1 MKPKLLSVIM
11 SVYNGEKHL
20 VQAIESILN
29 QTYQNFEFIII
40 DDCSTDNSLDILEEY
55 AKKDSRIKII
65 KKEKN
70 LGIKGF
76 IENLNLGISIAE
88 GKYIA
93 RMDADD
99 ISLPERFQ
107 KQVDF
112 LEKNPEIILVGA
124 QLNFINEQN
133 EITGEAIGA
142 LEHRDI
148 VKRITSK
155 IPLFHPVIMFRKDQ
169 NIQYREKFLYCE
181 DYDLYLNL
189 ITQGKKLANI
199 NEKLLNYR
207 VLKTSISR
215 KGDNFVKKLM
225 VEKALYF
232 YKLRYKIGK
241 DFYENFNNLEVL
253 EINNINH
260 KNSKSELFFAMDIA
274 IKLNKKEQLDF
285 LLKKFKKYYQ
295 KEKIPFKYYIFSK
308 LPLIIFRLFKKFY
321 NGYPHQIF

>member
-1 MKPKLLSVIM
+1 MNPPLVSVIM
-11 SVYNGEKHL
+11 SVYNGEKYL
-20 VQAIESILN
+20 VQAIDSILN

-40 DDCSTDNSLDILEEY
+40 DDCSTDNSSHILQEY

-70 LGIKGF
+70 IGIKGF

-93 RMDADD
+93 RMDQDD
-99 ISLPERFQ
+99 VSLPERFQ

-112 LEKNPEIILVGA
+112 LENNPEITLVGA
-124 QLNFINEQN
+124 QLNLINEQN
-133 EITGEAIGA
+133 KITGEAIAA
-142 LEHRDI
+142 LQHRDI
-148 VKRITSK
+148 VKRITSQ
-155 IPLFHPVIMFRKDQ
+155 IQLFHPVIMFRKDQ

-199 NEKLLNYR
+199 NEKLLHYR
-207 VLKTSISR
+207 ILESSISR

-232 YKLRYKIGK
+232 YKLRKENGQ
-241 DFYENFNNLEVL
+241 DLYETFNNEEVL
-253 EINNINH
+253 EINNFEF
-260 KNSKSELFFAMDIA
+260 KNKIEELFFALETA
-274 IKLNKKEQLDF
+274 IKLNKKEKIV
-285 LLKKFKKYYQ
+285 LLIKKIKKHYP
-295 KEKIPFKYYIFSK
+295 KEKIPFKYVLLSSVPLSFFRVLKKLFSW
-308 LPLIIFRLFKKFY
+308 
-321 NGYPHQIF
+321 

>member
-1 MKPKLLSVIM
+1 MNPPLVSVIM
-11 SVYNGEKHL
+11 SVYNGEKYL
-20 VQAIESILN
+20 VQAIDSILN

-40 DDCSTDNSLDILEEY
+40 DDCSTDNSSHILQEY

-70 LGIKGF
+70 IGIKGF

-107 KQVDF
+107 KQVIF
-112 LEKNPEIILVGA
+112 LENNPKISMIGA
-124 QLNFINEQN
+124 QIDFINEKN
-133 EITGEAIGA
+133 EIIGEKTGA
-142 LEHRDI
+142 LEHEEI
-148 VKRITSK
+148 VKKMTSQ
-155 IPLFHPVIMFRKDQ
+155 IQLFHPVIMFRNHQ
-169 NIQYREKFLYCE
+169 NIKYREKFIYCE

-199 NEKLLNYR
+199 NEKLLHYR
-207 VLKTSISR
+207 ILESSISR

-232 YKLRYKIGK
+232 YKLRKENGQGL
-241 DFYENFNNLEVL
+241 YETFNNEEVL
-253 EINNINH
+253 EINNFEF
-260 KNSKSELFFAMDIA
+260 KNKIEELFFALETA
-274 IKLNKKEQLDF
+274 IKLNKKEKIV
-285 LLKKFKKYYQ
+285 LLIRKIKKYYP
-295 KEKIPFKYYIFSK
+295 KEKIPFKYVLFSSVPLSFFRVLKK
-308 LPLIIFRLFKKFY
+308 LFSW
-321 NGYPHQIF
+321 

>member
-1 MKPKLLSVIM
+1 MDQKLISVIM
-11 SVYNGEKHL
+11 SVYNGEKYL
-20 VQAIESILN
+20 VQAIDSILN

-40 DDCSTDNSLDILEEY
+40 DDCSTDNSSHILQEY
-55 AKKDSRIKII
+55 AQKDSRIKII

-70 LGIKGF
+70 IGIKGF

-112 LEKNPEIILVGA
+112 LENNPEITLVGA
-124 QLNFINEQN
+124 QLNLINEQN
-133 EITGEAIGA
+133 KITGEAIAA
-142 LEHRDI
+142 LQHRDI
-148 VKRITSK
+148 VKRITSQ
-155 IPLFHPVIMFRKDQ
+155 IQLFHPVIMFRKDQ

-199 NEKLLNYR
+199 NEKLLHYR
-207 VLKTSISR
+207 ILESSISR

-232 YKLRYKIGK
+232 YKLRKVKGQ
-241 DFYENFNNLEVL
+241 DLYETFNNEEVL
-253 EINNINH
+253 EINNLEF
-260 KNSKSELFFAMDIA
+260 KNKKEELFFAFETA
-274 IKLNKKEQLDF
+274 IKLNKKEKIV
-285 LLKKFKKYYQ
+285 LLIKKIKKHYP
-295 KEKIPFKYYIFSK
+295 KEKIPFKYVLLSSVPLSFFRVLKKLFSW
-308 LPLIIFRLFKKFY
+308 
-321 NGYPHQIF
+321 

>member
-1 MKPKLLSVIM
+1 MNLPLVSVIM
-11 SVYNGEKHL
+11 SVYNGEKYL
-20 VQAIESILN
+20 VQAIDSILN

-40 DDCSTDNSLDILEEY
+40 EDSSTDNSLDILEEY

-70 LGIKGF
+70 IGIKGF

-93 RMDADD
+93 RMDQDD
-99 ISLPERFQ
+99 VSLPERFQ

-112 LEKNPEIILVGA
+112 LENNPEITLVGA

-133 EITGEAIGA
+133 KITGEAIGA
-142 LEHRDI
+142 LEHLDI
-148 VKRITSK
+148 VKKITSK
-155 IPLFHPVIMFRKDQ
+155 IQLFHPVIMFRKEK

-199 NEKLLNYR
+199 NEKLLHYR
-207 VLKTSISR
+207 ILESSISR

-232 YKLRYKIGK
+232 YKLRKENGQ
-241 DFYENFNNLEVL
+241 DLYETFNNEEVL
-253 EINNINH
+253 EINNFEF
-260 KNSKSELFFAMDIA
+260 KNKIEELFFALEAA
-274 IKLNKKEQLDF
+274 IKLNKKEKIV
-285 LLKKFKKYYQ
+285 LLIKKIKKHYP
-295 KEKIPFKYYIFSK
+295 KEKIPFKYVLLSSVPLSFFRVLKKLFSW
-308 LPLIIFRLFKKFY
+308 
-321 NGYPHQIF
+321 

>member
-1 MKPKLLSVIM
+1 MDQKLISVIM
-11 SVYNGEKHL
+11 SVYNGEKYL
-20 VQAIESILN
+20 VQAIDSILN

-40 DDCSTDNSLDILEEY
+40 DDCSTDNSSHILQEY

-70 LGIKGF
+70 IGIKGF

-112 LEKNPEIILVGA
+112 LENNPEITLVGA
-124 QLNFINEQN
+124 QLNLINEQN
-133 EITGEAIGA
+133 KITGEAIAA
-142 LEHRDI
+142 LQHRDI
-148 VKRITSK
+148 VKRITSQ
-155 IPLFHPVIMFRKDQ
+155 IQLFHPVIMFRKDQ

-189 ITQGKKLANI
+189 ITQGKKLANL
-199 NEKLLNYR
+199 NEKLLHYR
-207 VLKTSISR
+207 ILESSISR

-232 YKLRYKIGK
+232 YKLRKENGQ
-241 DFYENFNNLEVL
+241 DLYETFNNEEVL
-253 EINNINH
+253 EINNFEF
-260 KNSKSELFFAMDIA
+260 KNKIEELFFALETA
-274 IKLNKKEQLDF
+274 IKLNKKEKIV
-285 LLKKFKKYYQ
+285 LLIKQIKKHYP
-295 KEKIPFKYYIFSK
+295 KEKIPFKYALLSSVPLSFFRVLKKLFSW
-308 LPLIIFRLFKKFY
+308 
-321 NGYPHQIF
+321 

>member
-1 MKPKLLSVIM
+1 MNPPLVSVIM
-11 SVYNGEKHL
+11 SVYNGEKYL
-20 VQAIESILN
+20 VQAIDSILN

-40 DDCSTDNSLDILEEY
+40 DDCSTDNSSHILQEY
-55 AKKDSRIKII
+55 AQKDSRIKII

-70 LGIKGF
+70 IGIKGF
-76 IENLNLGISIAE
+76 IENLNLGISIAK

-112 LEKNPEIILVGA
+112 LENNPEITLVGA
-124 QLNFINEQN
+124 QLNLINEQN
-133 EITGEAIGA
+133 KITGEAIAA
-142 LEHRDI
+142 LQHRDI
-148 VKRITSK
+148 VKRITSQ
-155 IPLFHPVIMFRKDQ
+155 IQLFHPVIMFRKDQ

-199 NEKLLNYR
+199 NEKLLHYR
-207 VLKTSISR
+207 ILESSISR

-232 YKLRYKIGK
+232 YKLRKENGQ
-241 DFYENFNNLEVL
+241 DLYETFNNEEVL
-253 EINNINH
+253 EINNFEFKH
-260 KNSKSELFFAMDIA
+260 KIEELFFALEAA
-274 IKLNKKEQLDF
+274 IKLNKKEKIV
-285 LLKKFKKYYQ
+285 LLIKKIKKHYP
-295 KEKIPFKYYIFSK
+295 KEKIPFKYVLLSSVPLSFFRVLKKLFSW
-308 LPLIIFRLFKKFY
+308 
-321 NGYPHQIF
+321 

>member
-1 MKPKLLSVIM
+1 MNPPLVSVIM
-11 SVYNGEKHL
+11 SVYNGEKYL
-20 VQAIESILN
+20 VQAIDSILN

-40 DDCSTDNSLDILEEY
+40 EDCSTDNSLDILEEY

-70 LGIKGF
+70 IGIKGF
-76 IENLNLGISIAE
+76 IKNLNLGISIAK

-112 LEKNPEIILVGA
+112 LENNPEITLLGA
-124 QLNFINEQN
+124 QLNLINEQN
-133 EITGEAIGA
+133 KITGEAIGA
-142 LEHRDI
+142 LQHRDI
-148 VKRITSK
+148 VKKITSQ
-155 IPLFHPVIMFRKDQ
+155 IQLFHPVIMFRKDQ
-169 NIQYREKFLYCE
+169 NIQYREKFIYCE

-199 NEKLLNYR
+199 NEKLLHYR
-207 VLKTSISR
+207 ILESSISR

-232 YKLRYKIGK
+232 YKLRKENGQ
-241 DFYENFNNLEVL
+241 DLYETFNNEEVL
-253 EINNINH
+253 EINNFEF
-260 KNSKSELFFAMDIA
+260 KNKIEELFFALETA
-274 IKLNKKEQLDF
+274 IKLNKKEKIV
-285 LLKKFKKYYQ
+285 LLIKKIKKHYP
-295 KEKIPFKYYIFSK
+295 KEKIPFKYVLLSSVPLSFFRVLKKLFSW
-308 LPLIIFRLFKKFY
+308 
-321 NGYPHQIF
+321 

>member
-1 MKPKLLSVIM
+1 MDQKLISVIM
-11 SVYNGEKHL
+11 SVYNGEKYL
-20 VQAIESILN
+20 VQSIDSILN

-40 DDCSTDNSLDILEEY
+40 DDCSTDNSSHILQEY

-70 LGIKGF
+70 IGIKGF

-93 RMDADD
+93 RMDQDD
-99 ISLPERFQ
+99 VSLPERFQ

-112 LEKNPEIILVGA
+112 LENNPEITLVGA
-124 QLNFINEQN
+124 QLNLINEQN
-133 EITGEAIGA
+133 KITGEAIAA
-142 LEHRDI
+142 LQHRDI
-148 VKRITSK
+148 VKRITSQ
-155 IPLFHPVIMFRKDQ
+155 IQLFHPVIMFRKDQ

-199 NEKLLNYR
+199 NEKLLHYR
-207 VLKTSISR
+207 ILESSISR

-232 YKLRYKIGK
+232 YKLRKENGQ
-241 DFYENFNNLEVL
+241 DLYETFNNEEVL
-253 EINNINH
+253 EINNFEF
-260 KNSKSELFFAMDIA
+260 KNKIEELFFALETA
-274 IKLNKKEQLDF
+274 IKLNKKEKIV
-285 LLKKFKKYYQ
+285 LLIKKIKKHYP
-295 KEKIPFKYYIFSK
+295 KEKIPFKYALLSSVPLSFFRVLKKLFSW
-308 LPLIIFRLFKKFY
+308 
-321 NGYPHQIF
+321 